1 MAHHTISASGS
12 RIRAIRL
19 GDPSGRFDRSHP
31 YMPWNNGGPGPWGN
45 PPGSSG
51 GDNNKKPTQGPW
63 GNKGANDGGSE
74 RPSGDGKPGGPR
86 PGGPFGGG
94 GGGGPFGG
102 GNMPELDKLIAQAQT
117 YIRNLLGGG
126 GGGGGGGRSAG
137 SGGGLGG
144 FANGR
149 GLMFLLLLVIVVW
162 AGSGFY
168 RVRPDEQGVVL
179 RFGAYAYWT
188 PPGLHW
194 HVPWPVE
201 SVELPAVTR
210 INRTEIGFRSTS
222 GGNAEPGQDAS
233 GREVQA
239 ESLMLT
245 GDENIIDIDVAIFWQ
260 INDAAA
266 FLFNTANPET
276 LVRAVAESSMREVIG
291 RTPIQPAL
299 GPLRAQIEADISK
312 QTQEI
317 LNRYKAGVEIT
328 EVQLQKVDVPPAVK
342 ESFVDVQRANT
353 DAERM
358 RNEAES
364 YRNDIVPRARGDA
377 ARIVA
382 EGQGAKAAAIA
393 QATGQAQQFDSVL
406 KAYQTAKEV
415 TLRRMYLD
423 TMKDVLA
430 HSKPLIVDN
439 KLRGLVPFLP
449 LNVPPA
455 TAPAPEGPA
464 SSAPPSSDSAPSSAV
479 GAGR

>member
-1 MAHHTISASGS
+1 MAHGTVSANGP
-12 RIRAIRL
+12 RIR
-19 GDPSGRFDRSHP
+19 RFDRSHP

-51 GDNNKKPTQGPW
+51 GDGSKKPTQGPW
-63 GNKGANDGGSE
+63 GNKGANDGGGE

-94 GGGGPFGG
+94 GGPFGGGPFGG
-102 GNMPELDKLIAQAQT
+102 GKPPDLEKLIAQAQA

-126 GGGGGGGRSAG
+126 SGGGRSA
-137 SGGGLGG
+137 GGGLGG

-149 GLMFLLLLVIVVW
+149 GLIFLLLLVIVVW
-162 AGSGFY
+162 VGSGFY
-168 RVRPDEQGVVL
+168 RVQPDEEGVVL
-179 RFGAYAYWT
+179 RFGAYSYWT

-210 INRTEIGFRSTS
+210 INRTEIGYRSSSNGNVESGQDTS
-222 GGNAEPGQDAS
+222 GVN
-233 GREVQA
+233 VKA

-245 GDENIIDIDVAIFWQ
+245 GDENIIDIDVAVFWR
-260 INDAAA
+260 ISDAAA
-266 FLFNTANPET
+266 FLFNTAHPEM
-276 LVRAVAESSMREVIG
+276 LVRGVAESSMREVIG

-299 GPLRAQIEADISK
+299 GPMRGQIEADVLK

-317 LNRYKAGVEIT
+317 LDRYKAGVEIT
-328 EVQLQKVDVPPAVK
+328 QVQLQKVDPPDAVI
-342 ESFVDVQRANT
+342 ESFRDVQRANT

-377 ARIVA
+377 ARIIA
-382 EGQGAKAAAIA
+382 EGQGTKAATVA
-393 QATGQAQQFDSVL
+393 QATGQAQQFESVY
-406 KAYQTAKEV
+406 KAYLAAKDI

-423 TMKDVLA
+423 TMEDVLA
-430 HSKPLIVDN
+430 HGQPLIVDD
-439 KLRGLVPFLP
+439 KLKGLVPFLP
-449 LNVPPA
+449 LKVPPPTVIA
-455 TAPAPEGPA
+455 PTAPA
-464 SSAPPSSDSAPSSAV
+464 SSASV
-479 GAGR
+479 GDGK